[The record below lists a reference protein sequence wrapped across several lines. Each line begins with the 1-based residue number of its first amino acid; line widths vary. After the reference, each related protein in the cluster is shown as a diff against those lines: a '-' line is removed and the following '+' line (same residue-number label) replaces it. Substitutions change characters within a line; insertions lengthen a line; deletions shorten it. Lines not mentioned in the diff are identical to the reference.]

1 MRELAMKKRSLDPS
15 RRKILLAALHGAGM
29 FLLSGCENI
38 FNHLHQNKRV
48 LSLLESVEG
57 GNQWLLRFL
66 TGRNKLAQEFSEKD
80 ISRYFKPNGN
90 PPPFTMEYIINST
103 SGWPFWRLEV
113 GGLVKQPWQFS
124 LDDLKAIP
132 ARTQITRHDC
142 VEGWSAIGKWKGVPL
157 TEITKRVQPGPQARY
172 VVFYCM
178 DRDSDGN
185 NFYESIDLYDAV
197 HPQTILAYE
206 MNDQP
211 LPIEHG
217 APLRLRVETQL
228 GYKMAKYIQRI
239 EFVASYKEIGQGKGG
254 YWEDR
259 GYEWYAGI

>member
-1 MRELAMKKRSLDPS
+1 MRKKDTDPG
-15 RRKILLAALHGAGM
+15 RRTLLLGALHGAGM
-29 FLLSGCENI
+29 LLLSGCESV
-38 FNHLHQNKRV
+38 FNSLHQNKRV
-48 LSLLESVEG
+48 LSMLESAEG
-57 GNQWLLRFL
+57 PNRRVLRFL
-66 TGRNKLAQEFSEKD
+66 TGRHKLAQEFSEKD

-90 PPPFTMEYIINST
+90 PPPFTLEYMINAG
-103 SGWPFWRLEV
+103 SGWQLWRLDV
-113 GGLVKQPWQFS
+113 GGLVKEPGQFS
-124 LDDLKAIP
+124 LDELKAMP
-132 ARTQITRHDC
+132 ARTQVTRHDC

-157 TEITKRVQPGPQARY
+157 TEIIKRVEPQSQARY
-172 VVFYCM
+172 LVFYCM
-178 DRDSDGN
+178 DADTEGN
-185 NFYESIDLYDAV
+185 PFYQSIDLYDAT

-211 LPIEHG
+211 LPIQHG

-239 EFVASYKEIGQGKGG
+239 EFVASYRDIGQGKGG

>member
-1 MRELAMKKRSLDPS
+1 MKKDKTGFS
-15 RRKILLAALHGAGM
+15 RRKLLVTTLQGAGIL
-29 FLLSGCENI
+29 LLSGCENI
-38 FNHLHQNKRV
+38 FNHLHQNEKV
-48 LSLLESVEG
+48 LSILESVEG
-57 GNQWLLRFL
+57 ANRWLLRLL
-66 TGRNKLAQEFSEKD
+66 TGRDKLAREFSEKD

-90 PPPFTMEYIINST
+90 PPPFTMEYVMNT
-103 SGWPFWRLEV
+103 MGGWPLWKLEV
-113 GGLVKQPWQFS
+113 GGMVKQPGKFS
-124 LDDLKAIP
+124 LEEIRALP
-132 ARTQITRHDC
+132 SRTQITRHDC

-157 TEITKRVQPGPQARY
+157 TEIVKRVQPEPQARY
-172 VVFYCM
+172 IVFYCM
-178 DRDSDGN
+178 DFDGEGN
-185 NFYESIDLYDAV
+185 KFYESIDLRDAL

-211 LPIEHG
+211 LPVEHG
-217 APLRLRVETQL
+217 APVRLRVETQL

>member
-1 MRELAMKKRSLDPS
+1 MERNRSDLS
-15 RRKILLAALHGAGM
+15 RRRILFGALQGAGLL
-29 FLLSGCENI
+29 LLSGCENP
-38 FNHLHQNKRV
+38 FNYLHQNEKI

-57 GNQWLLRFL
+57 WNRWLLRL
-66 TGRNKLAQEFSEKD
+66 VTRKNKLAQEFSEKD

-90 PPPFTMEYIINST
+90 PPPLTLEYVMNAMG
-103 SGWPFWRLEV
+103 GWPLWKLEV
-113 GGLVKQPWQFS
+113 GGLVKQPGSFS
-124 LDDLKAIP
+124 LKEIRALP

-157 TEITKRVQPGPQARY
+157 GEISKLVQPEPQARY
-172 VVFYCM
+172 VVLYCM
-178 DRDSDGN
+178 DTDTEGN
-185 NFYESIDLYDAV
+185 NFYESIDLHDAN

-239 EFVASYKEIGQGKGG
+239 EFVESFKEIAQGKGG
-254 YWEDR
+254 YWEDQ

>member
-1 MRELAMKKRSLDPS
+1 MAKNNLVLT
-15 RRKILLAALHGAGM
+15 RRKILLGALQGAGAI
-29 FLLSGCENI
+29 LLAGCEDM
-38 FNHLHQNKRV
+38 FNRLHQNKRV
-48 LSLLESVEG
+48 LSLLESAEDP
-57 GNQWLLRFL
+57 NRRLLRFL
-66 TGRNKLAQEFSEKD
+66 TGRHKLAQEFSEKE

-90 PPPFTMEYIINST
+90 PPPFTLEYMINAG
-103 SGWPFWRLEV
+103 SGWPLWRLDV
-113 GGLVKQPWQFS
+113 GGLVRAPGQFS
-124 LDDLKAIP
+124 LDELKAMP

-157 TEITKRVQPGPQARY
+157 TEIIKRVGPQPQARY

-178 DRDSDGN
+178 DTDTEGN
-185 NFYESIDLYDAV
+185 PFYQSIDLYDAT

-206 MNDQP
+206 MNNQP

-228 GYKMAKYIQRI
+228 GYKMAKYVQRI
-239 EFVASYKEIGQGKGG
+239 EFVANYKNIGQGKGG

>member
-1 MRELAMKKRSLDPS
+1 MEKNSPAIS
-15 RRKILLAALHGAGM
+15 RRKILFGALQGAGVL
-29 FLLSGCENI
+29 FLSGCENI
-38 FNHLHQNKRV
+38 FNQLHQNEKV
-48 LSLLESVEG
+48 LSLLESAEG
-57 GNQWLLRFL
+57 GNRRLLRFL
-66 TGRNKLAQEFSEKD
+66 TGRKKLAQEFTEKD
-80 ISRYFKPNGN
+80 ISRYFKSNGN
-90 PPPFTMEYIINST
+90 PPPFTMEYIINAIT
-103 SGWPFWRLEV
+103 GWPGWRLEV
-113 GGLVKQPWQFS
+113 GGLVKQPGRFS
-124 LDDLKAIP
+124 LADLQTMP

-157 TEITKRVQPGPQARY
+157 AEIIKRVQPEPQARY

-178 DRDSDGN
+178 DTDTEGN
-185 NFYESIDLYDAV
+185 NFYESIDLYDAT

-228 GYKMAKYIQRI
+228 GYKMAKYIQRL
-239 EFVASYKEIGQGKGG
+239 EFVGTYKGIGQGKGG